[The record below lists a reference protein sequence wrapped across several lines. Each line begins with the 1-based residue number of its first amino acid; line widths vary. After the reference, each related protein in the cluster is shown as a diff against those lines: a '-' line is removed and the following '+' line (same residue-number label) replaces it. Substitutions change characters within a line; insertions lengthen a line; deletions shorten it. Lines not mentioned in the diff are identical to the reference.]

1 MDSLDPK
8 MLLLGAGCL
17 LFFAGWLLGRR
28 SDSMVDIFN
37 SLPAAGLALGALLI
51 TPFFFYYAWQQAGA
65 KSRLARE
72 HLPVSPALGY
82 VVGAQGGRPPRGI
95 WRFEARESAQNIL
108 AYYET
113 AAVASGWKA
122 ERKKNGVLLTKAG
135 DSAAIW
141 WEPANGQEQIVI
153 QKPAPKPR

>member
-8 MLLLGAGCL
+8 MLVYGVGCL
-17 LFFAGWLLGRR
+17 LFFAAWLLGRR
-28 SDSMVDIFN
+28 IDSLEGAFD
-37 SLPAAGLALGALLI
+37 SLPAAGVALGALLVS
-51 TPFFFYYAWQQAGA
+51 PFFFYYAWQQVGA
-65 KSRLARE
+65 KARLVRE
-72 HLPVSPALGY
+72 TLPVSPALGY

-95 WRFEARESAQNIL
+95 WRFKALDGAQNIL

-113 AAVASGWKA
+113 AAVTTGWKA
-122 ERKKNGVLLTKAG
+122 ERRKNGLLLIKAN

-141 WEPANGQEQIVI
+141 WEPSGEGEQIVI